1 MGASRSKPQPEVPTT
16 SDSQCSYNIFTG
28 NCTADRGYLNSSC
41 TPYALRC
48 YTTNAQAQC
57 SADSECSTSWTG
69 ECINRAG
76 AGSLYCRHSGPYG
89 ACECYVPT
97 YNARVWPSTTTS
109 NRMYFPERCIPSY
122 APNDAAVGYAYSG
135 GGTRS
140 YCAMMG
146 YLRFLSKINAQNNA
160 QYVSTVSGGSWFHA
174 VYAFAQRSVSSAR
187 LLGAGRIPQTVTLQ
201 NLEADNFGDSAY
213 MGQRAA
219 DADIVKYVL
228 QALLPGSDVPFD
240 EAYNWTI
247 GKIFLEPYGLNANVP
262 AALNAAH
269 AADIEARNRGL
280 GPALFPA
287 DNTPFWLCGATV
299 LYDPLASRGVYVPL
313 IMTLLYSGVPRSINF
328 TPTGGV
334 WIETFALGTNA
345 PGSYVP
351 PTLTNAAC
359 ATASPSASNNATSIS
374 VPSVRNTVPCLRT
387 MIGTSSGALASA
399 VYENN
404 KSTILEKLIPTFR
417 LWSPQFPGQTVTS
430 NVADGSFS
438 DNTGIVAL
446 LARGIRKVVS
456 FVNPEE
462 VLADKNTCIGQI
474 AALFGQ
480 LPAGCDL
487 TGVFDRNGQQV
498 FKNSEYSGFLQK
510 LLDSK
515 NKGGP
520 TFARAS
526 LDVIQNYAYGVE
538 GGYRAEV
545 LMIVLQPSLEFNA
558 LLPQE
563 VRNEIAPGKLLANFP
578 NYLTLFQN
586 KLPLK
591 DAGIAQLTKRQVN
604 LLASYTEWCL
614 GHPTVQSQMADM
626 YGVTMQRFTC
636 SNDFKC
642 LPSIVGPYTTAGECT
657 EQCIPGYYCNREGGA
672 GGAPLCQPSRG
683 GPFSAIEDCNK
694 ACI

>member
-1 MGASRSKPQPEVPTT
+1 MGASRSKPEVPTT
-16 SDSQCSYNIFTG
+16 SDSQCRYNFLTG
-28 NCTADRGYLNSSC
+28 NCTADKGYLNSTC

-48 YTTNAQAQC
+48 YTTNAAAQC
-57 SADSECSTSWTG
+57 SADAECSTSWTG
-69 ECINRAG
+69 ECVNRAG
-76 AGSLYCRHSGPYG
+76 AGSLYCRHTGPYG

-97 YNARVWPSTTTS
+97 YNARVWPSQTVQ
-109 NRMYFPERCIPSY
+109 NRMYFPERCLGASMEM
-122 APNDAAVGYAYSG
+122 NDMAVGYAYSG

-140 YCAMMG
+140 YCAMIG
-146 YLRFLSKINAQNNA
+146 YLRFLSRINAQNNA
-160 QYVSTVSGGSWFHA
+160 QYVSTASGGSWFHA
-174 VYAFAQRSVSSAR
+174 VYAFALRTVSSAR
-187 LLGAGRIPQTVTLQ
+187 LLGASRIPQTVTLA
-201 NLEADNFGDSAY
+201 NLDQDNFGDGAY
-213 MGQRAA
+213 MGARAA

-269 AADIEARNRGL
+269 ASDIEARNRGL
-280 GPALFPA
+280 GPALIPA
-287 DNTPFWLCGATV
+287 DNTPFWLCGCTV
-299 LYDPLASRGVYVPL
+299 LYDPLGSRGVYVPL

-351 PTLTNAAC
+351 PAVTNPAC
-359 ATASPSASNNATSIS
+359 GVASASNNGTLIS
-374 VPSVRNTVPCLRT
+374 VPSVRNTVPSLRT
-387 MIGTSSGALASA
+387 MIGTSSSALASA
-399 VYENN
+399 LYESN

-430 NVADGSFS
+430 NVADGAFS

-446 LARGIRKVVS
+446 VARGIRKVVA
-456 FVNPEE
+456 FINPEE
-462 VLADKNTCIGQI
+462 VLVDKNTCIGQL

-480 LPAGCDL
+480 LPAGCDT

-498 FKNSEYSGFLQK
+498 FKNSEYAGFIQK

-515 NKGGP
+515 RGGGP

-526 LDVIQNYAYGVE
+526 LDVLQNYAYGVE

-545 LMIVLQPSLEFNA
+545 LMIVLQPSTEFFN
-558 LLPQE
+558 LLPQD
-563 VRNEIAPGKLLANFP
+563 VQNEIAPGKSLANFP

-604 LLASYTEWCL
+604 LLASYTEWCM

-626 YGVTMQRFTC
+626 YGITMQRFTC

-642 LPSIVGPYTTAGECT
+642 IPSIVGPYTTAGDCSA
-657 EQCIPGYYCNREGGA
+657 QCIPGYYCNKDAGA
-672 GGAPLCQPSRG
+672 APQCQPSRG
-683 GPFSAIEDCNK
+683 GPYPVLEDCSA